1 MFTNYKKFWQNSFNY
16 TGRVTRK
23 EYWLVALMNAL
34 IGVGYGILIG
44 FACALNDSGTII
56 VSLICGLVAYCLL
69 VFIPSISISVR
80 RLRDA
85 GLHWAFIF
93 FIFVPYIGS
102 IIGSIVLTV
111 LYCLPTKKE

>member
-16 TGRVTRK
+16 TGRATRK
-23 EYWLVALMNAL
+23 EYWLVALMNVL
-34 IGVGYGILIG
+34 IAVGFGILIG
-44 FACALNDSGTII
+44 VASALNDSGTII
-56 VSLICGLVAYCLL
+56 VSLIGVLVAYCLL

-93 FIFVPYIGS
+93 FTFVPYIGS
-102 IIGSIVLTV
+102 IVLMV